1 MICNKCGSNVPD
13 GNAFCGQC
21 GTPLPGYQQQP
32 RPQQAA
38 PQRRAKPAEAPVEVK
53 TEKEKFFKKPGK
65 GSKSFAAIM
74 TALMVFPATMSVA
87 LDMIFQRSDG
97 WCLYVVGALFVAWMV
112 IVFPALDVTPAP
124 VTALICFFSVIGYI
138 FFIAGRS
145 GNLDELYKVALPL
158 MVLFAFFIALDSAL
172 IGSKKLK
179 GLHAFSLIALQSAV
193 YIVAIEAIFD
203 NYKRGEVDLRWSL
216 IYACFFASAIAL
228 AEAISYI
235 IKINRKK

>member
-32 RPQQAA
+32 RPQQTA

-74 TALMVFPATMSVA
+74 TALMVFPATFCVA
-87 LDMIFQRSDG
+87 IDAAIPAFDNWWS
-97 WCLYVVGALFVAWMV
+97 LYVVGALLTAWVV

-124 VTALICFFSVIGYI
+124 ITALVCFFAVVGYI
-138 FFIAGRS
+138 FYIAGRL
-145 GNLDELYKVALPL
+145 G
-158 MVLFAFFIALDSAL
+158 
-172 IGSKKLK
+172 KLK
-179 GLHAFSLIALQSAV
+179 GLYEFALPLLI
-193 YIVAIEAIFD
+193 
-203 NYKRGEVDLRWSL
+203 
-216 IYACFFASAIAL
+216 
-228 AEAISYI
+228 
-235 IKINRKK
+235 